1 MGQYLRP
8 TPQHLPV
15 VEYITPAQFEFYRRN
30 CTQKRIRTCRLRS
43 ARAQLLS
50 RGRFSSRRS
59 LVMER
64 DRSRIAAVIP
74 AYQEEKHVGEVAQ
87 RTRAQLENVL
97 VVDDGST
104 DATAERARSSG
115 VDVVIH
121 PQNRGKGESIKTGLR
136 YWLERGSEYVV
147 LLDADGQHLPEEISR
162 FVDAAASESRRENF
176 HWHAHERRQRDA
188 VRAADRESVH
198 ERRISRVC
206 GQQIPDT
213 QCGFRMLHRDIIPEV
228 LSGAEPVRLRDRNA
242 HHREPERPSHRIGSD
257 QRPIYSDEVS
267 SIHPVRD
274 TIRFFKLMRRYRN
287 L

>member
-1 MGQYLRP
+1 
-8 TPQHLPV
+8 
-15 VEYITPAQFEFYRRN
+15 
-30 CTQKRIRTCRLRS
+30 
-43 ARAQLLS
+43 
-50 RGRFSSRRS
+50 
-59 LVMER
+59 MER

-136 YWLERGSEYVV
+136 YWFERGSEYVV

-162 FVDAAASESRRENF
+162 FVDCAALESNAKIFIGSRMNDTSAMPLVRRIVNRYMSGE
-176 HWHAHERRQRDA
+176 
-188 VRAADRESVH
+188 
-198 ERRISRVC
+198 ISRVC

-228 LSGAEPVRLRDRNA
+228 LGSASRFDYETEMLIIASRKG
-242 HHREPERPSHRIGSD
+242 HRVASV
-257 QRPIYSDEVS
+257 PITTVYSDEVS
-267 SIHPVRD
+267 SINPVRD
-274 TIRFFKLMRRYRN
+274 TMRFFKLMRRYRN

>member
-1 MGQYLRP
+1 
-8 TPQHLPV
+8 
-15 VEYITPAQFEFYRRN
+15 
-30 CTQKRIRTCRLRS
+30 
-43 ARAQLLS
+43 
-50 RGRFSSRRS
+50 
-59 LVMER
+59 MER
-64 DRSRIAAVIP
+64 DRSGIAAVIP

-136 YWLERGSEYVV
+136 YWLERGSEYIV

-162 FVDAAASESRRENF
+162 FVDSAASESNAKIFIGSRMSDTNAMPLVRRIVNRYMSGE
-176 HWHAHERRQRDA
+176 
-188 VRAADRESVH
+188 
-198 ERRISRVC
+198 ISRVC

-228 LSGAEPVRLRDRNA
+228 LSGTSRFEYETEMLIIASRKG
-242 HHREPERPSHRIGSD
+242 HRVASV
-257 QRPIYSDEVS
+257 PITTVYSDEVS
-267 SIHPVRD
+267 SINPVRD

>member
-1 MGQYLRP
+1 
-8 TPQHLPV
+8 
-15 VEYITPAQFEFYRRN
+15 
-30 CTQKRIRTCRLRS
+30 
-43 ARAQLLS
+43 
-50 RGRFSSRRS
+50 
-59 LVMER
+59 MER

-162 FVDAAASESRRENF
+162 FVDSAASESNAKIFIGSRMNDTSAMSLVRRIVNRYMSGE
-176 HWHAHERRQRDA
+176 
-188 VRAADRESVH
+188 
-198 ERRISRVC
+198 ISRVC

-228 LSGAEPVRLRDRNA
+228 LSGASRFEYETEMLIIASRKG
-242 HHREPERPSHRIGSD
+242 HRVASV
-257 QRPIYSDEVS
+257 PITTVYSDEVS
-267 SIHPVRD
+267 SINPVRD
-274 TIRFFKLMRRYRN
+274 TMRFFKLMRRYRN